1 MQPHLPDTSS
11 DRARRILALTV
22 NENVHLCEEHYRL
35 RLAATGQVCA
45 QPGQFLQLCCKRLS
59 DHDRE
64 GSVLLPRPFSI
75 GGLRVLDGR
84 TEIDVI
90 YRVVGPGTT
99 WMTGLRTGERVQALG
114 PLGNGFGLPA
124 DRTTAYVVG
133 GGVGLPPIMWLAE
146 HLRAAGHE
154 VVAFCGARTARLMA
168 LTVEGTPPTDPTASS
183 MAVQEF
189 SRHGAGAV
197 LTTDDGSLG
206 VRGLVGSAMMAYHA
220 AHPCPTDRLMV
231 YTCGPEPM
239 MAAVAG
245 WCIERDIRC
254 QVCME
259 RMMACGVGT
268 CQSCVVA
275 VRDDRAP
282 TGHVYKLCCTDGPVF
297 DARDIVWDPP
307 APHGG
312 GVSTSRLA

>member
-1 MQPHLPDTSS
+1 MRPHLPDTLP
-11 DRARRILALTV
+11 DRIRRVLALTV
-22 NENVHLCEEHYRL
+22 SENVQLCDEHYRL
-35 RLAATGQVCA
+35 RLAAADRVCA
-45 QPGQFLQLCCKRLS
+45 QPGQFIQLCCKRLS
-59 DHDRE
+59 GYDHE

-84 TEIDVI
+84 TEMDVI

-99 WMTGLRTGERVQALG
+99 WMTGLRTGERIRALG
-114 PLGNGFGLPA
+114 PLGNGFGLPE
-124 DRTTAYVVG
+124 DRTTVYVVG
-133 GGVGLPPIMWLAE
+133 GGVGLPPIVWLAE
-146 HLRAAGHE
+146 HLRTAGHE
-154 VVAFCGARTARLMA
+154 VVAFYGARTARLMA

-183 MAVQEF
+183 MAAQEF
-189 SRHGAGAV
+189 SRLGAATV

-206 VRGLVGSAMMAYHA
+206 VRGLVSSAMMAYHA
-220 AHPCPTDRLMV
+220 AHPCPTDGLMV

-245 WCIERDIRC
+245 WCLEQNVRC

-268 CQSCVVA
+268 CQSCVVP

-282 TGHVYKLCCTDGPVF
+282 PGHVYRLCCTDGPVF
-297 DARDIVWDPP
+297 DARDIMWETP
-307 APHGG
+307 AFRGE
-312 GVSTSRLA
+312 VS